1 MERERMR
8 KSGEVHQEIIELEE
22 ELKRRRQQPERRV
35 IQEQIKI
42 LEKELYGIKQREYV
56 SYSLIDEKVYNER
69 MSWLEES
76 KRIMRK
82 GRERNVYTMLI
93 KGQ

>member
-1 MERERMR
+1 MR

-22 ELKRRRQQPERRV
+22 ELKRRRQQPERRK